1 MTRYIIKRIFMMIP
15 VLIGVSVLL
24 FVIQALTPGDPA
36 NIVLGQD
43 ATIEEKEAWREE
55 NGLNKP
61 IIVQYGQYIV
71 NIVTKGD
78 FGYSYRNGKPITED
92 LIQRWPITL
101 KTALLS
107 LLVAA
112 VIGIPL
118 GILSGLKR
126 GTVLDSVVRTF
137 GILGTSI
144 PNFWLALMLI
154 VIFSLN
160 FRILPVSGSYG
171 PKYWVLPIGT
181 LGVINAAS
189 IMRYTRS
196 AVLDN
201 VQQDFVR
208 TARAKGQKEAKIIMH
223 HIMGNA
229 MIPIV
234 TCIGIFLVSNMAGAI
249 VIEQIFSL
257 PGLGTLMINAV
268 TQRDYPVLRGCILL
282 IAVSTCVINLLVDLI
297 YAAID
302 PRIKARLRKE
312 GDSGRSIGKKSKK
325 TMKGA
330 AGT

>member
-1 MTRYIIKRIFMMIP
+1 MARYIVKRIIMMIP
-15 VLIGVSVLL
+15 VLIGVSILL

-43 ATIEEKEAWREE
+43 ATAEEKEVWREE
-55 NGLNKP
+55 NGLNDP
-61 IIVQYGQYIV
+61 IIVQYGRYIG
-71 NIVTKGD
+71 NILTKGD
-78 FGYSYRNGKPITED
+78 FGTSYRNGKPITGD
-92 LIQRWPITL
+92 LIQRWPTTL
-101 KTALLS
+101 KIALMS
-107 LLVAA
+107 LFVAA
-112 VIGIPL
+112 LIGIPL
-118 GILSGLKR
+118 GIISALKR
-126 GTVLDSVVRTF
+126 GTVTDSVCRAF

-154 VIFSLN
+154 VVFALN
-160 FRILPVSGSYG
+160 LKVLPVSGSYG

-181 LGVINAAS
+181 LGIINAAS

-208 TARAKGQKEAKIIMH
+208 TARAKGQKESKVIMH

-234 TCIGIFLVSNMAGAI
+234 TCIGIYLVSNMAGTI

-257 PGLGTLMINAV
+257 PGLGTLMITAV

-282 IAVSTCVINLLVDLI
+282 IAVSTCVINLMVDLV

-312 GDSGRSIGKKSKK
+312 GEGGAGKKKVRESE
-325 TMKGA
+325 KGA
-330 AGT
+330 A

>member
-1 MTRYIIKRIFMMIP
+1 MVRYIVKRIFMMIP
-15 VLIGVSVLL
+15 VLIGVSILL

-43 ATIEEKEAWREE
+43 ATIEEKTQWRDE
-55 NGLNKP
+55 NGLNDP
-61 IIVQYGQYIV
+61 IIVQYGRYIG
-71 NIVTKGD
+71 NILTKGD
-78 FGYSYRNGKPITED
+78 FGASYRNGKPITGD

-107 LLVAA
+107 LFVAA
-112 VIGIPL
+112 AIGIPL
-118 GILSGLKR
+118 GIVSALKR
-126 GTVLDSVVRTF
+126 GTVLDSIVRGF

-154 VIFSLN
+154 IIFALN
-160 FRILPVSGSYG
+160 LKILPVSGLYG
-171 PKYWVLPIGT
+171 PKYWILPIGT

-201 VQQDFVR
+201 AQQDFVR
-208 TARAKGQKEAKIIMH
+208 TARAKGQKESKVIMH

-249 VIEQIFSL
+249 VIEQIFCL

-282 IAVSTCVINLLVDLI
+282 IAVSTCVINLLVDLV

-312 GDSGRSIGKKSKK
+312 GDSNHSKEKKSQKIA
-325 TMKGA
+325 KGA
-330 AGT
+330 A

>member
-1 MTRYIIKRIFMMIP
+1 MVRYIIKRILMMIP

-43 ATIEEKEAWREE
+43 ATAQEKEAWREE
-55 NGLNKP
+55 NGLNEP
-61 IIVQYGQYIV
+61 IVVQYGQYIGK
-71 NIVTKGD
+71 ILTKGD
-78 FGYSYRNGKPITED
+78 FGASYRNGKPITQD
-92 LIQRWPITL
+92 LIQRWPVTL

-126 GTVLDSVVRTF
+126 GTVTDSLVRAF

-154 VIFSLN
+154 VIFALN
-160 FRILPVSGSYG
+160 LKILPVSGSYG
-171 PKYWVLPIGT
+171 PQYWVLPIGT

-208 TARAKGQKEAKIIMH
+208 TARAKGQKESKVIMH

-282 IAVSTCVINLLVDLI
+282 IAVSTCVINLFVDLV

-302 PRIKARLRKE
+302 PRIKARLGKE
-312 GDSGRSIGKKSKK
+312 GESGFFARRRAKK
-325 TMKGA
+325 TVKGA
-330 AGT
+330 A

>member
-171 PKYWVLPIGT
+171 PKY
-181 LGVINAAS
+181 
-189 IMRYTRS
+189 
-196 AVLDN
+196 
-201 VQQDFVR
+201 
-208 TARAKGQKEAKIIMH
+208 
-223 HIMGNA
+223 
-229 MIPIV
+229 
-234 TCIGIFLVSNMAGAI
+234 
-249 VIEQIFSL
+249 
-257 PGLGTLMINAV
+257 
-268 TQRDYPVLRGCILL
+268 
-282 IAVSTCVINLLVDLI
+282 
-297 YAAID
+297 
-302 PRIKARLRKE
+302 
-312 GDSGRSIGKKSKK
+312 
-325 TMKGA
+325 
-330 AGT
+330 